1 MNAKLQIYA
10 GLDAQVE
17 DATTEWN
24 RVALA
29 AWHRLREVDPELAGV
44 AMDFFDSE
52 ELAAHWF
59 GRRRRGG
66 GTCYTRLAAGD
77 REEVRQQLFALQYGM
92 F

>member
-17 DATTEWN
+17 AATTEWN
-24 RVALA
+24 RVTLD
-29 AWHRLREVDPELAGV
+29 AWRRLREADPELAGV

-52 ELAAHWF
+52 EAAAHWF
-59 GRRRRGG
+59 GRRRVG

-77 REEVRQQLFALQYGM
+77 REGVCQQLIAGQYGI
-92 F
+92 FV